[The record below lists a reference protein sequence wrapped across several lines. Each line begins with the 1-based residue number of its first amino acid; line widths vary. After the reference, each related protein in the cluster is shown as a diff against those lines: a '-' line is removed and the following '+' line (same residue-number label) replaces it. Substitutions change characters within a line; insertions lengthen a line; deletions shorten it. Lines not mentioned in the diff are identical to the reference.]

1 MLDIGILAEAFKS
14 VYDVFN
20 THSSSKKL
28 SEADFET

>member
-1 MLDIGILAEAFKS
+1 MQDVGILVEAFKS
-14 VYDVFN
+14 EYDVFN